1 MIYFKD
7 ELRKKAEALHTF
19 KDFADAFKDLSRI
32 EYTINHIFTQ
42 ADLEEAK
49 KLDDE
54 LYRKYPE
61 ITIMLTIANAMPKI
75 NSPIQSNT
83 VQQLPEVERLIQ
95 DKFGIYAHILLKSK
109 DIKDIKDFI
118 DFVD

>member
-7 ELRKKAEALHTF
+7 ELRKKAEALHTV

-49 KLDDE
+49 NLDDE

-61 ITIMLTIANAMPKI
+61 ITIMLTIANAMPKVT
-75 NSPIQSNT
+75 PIQSNN
-83 VQQLPEVERLIQ
+83 VQQLPEVEHLIQ

>member
-7 ELRKKAEALHTF
+7 ELRKKADALHTV

-54 LYRKYPE
+54 LYKKYPE
-61 ITIMLTIANAMPKI
+61 ISIMLNIANAMPKV
-75 NSPIQSNT
+75 NSPINNNN
-83 VQQLPEVERLIQ
+83 VQHLPEVQRLIQ

>member
-7 ELRKKAEALHTF
+7 ELRKKAEALHTV

-54 LYRKYPE
+54 FIQE
-61 ITIMLTIANAMPKI
+61 ISRNYYNANYCKC
-75 NSPIQSNT
+75 
-83 VQQLPEVERLIQ
+83 
-95 DKFGIYAHILLKSK
+95 YAKN
-109 DIKDIKDFI
+109 
-118 DFVD
+118 

>member
-1 MIYFKD
+1 
-7 ELRKKAEALHTF
+7 
-19 KDFADAFKDLSRI
+19 
-32 EYTINHIFTQ
+32 
-42 ADLEEAK
+42 
-49 KLDDE
+49 
-54 LYRKYPE
+54 
-61 ITIMLTIANAMPKI
+61 MLTIANAMPKI
-75 NSPIQSNT
+75 NSPIQSNN

>member
-7 ELRKKAEALHTF
+7 ELRKKAEALHTV

-49 KLDDE
+49 NLDDE

-61 ITIMLTIANAMPKI
+61 ITIMLTIANAMPKV
-75 NSPIQSNT
+75 NSPIHSNN

>member
-7 ELRKKAEALHTF
+7 ELRKKAEALHTL

-54 LYRKYPE
+54 LYQKYPE
-61 ITIMLTIANAMPKI
+61 ISIMVNVANAMPKV
-75 NSPIQSNT
+75 NFSMSNNNA
-83 VQQLPEVERLIQ
+83 QQLPEMQNLIQ

-109 DIKDIKDFI
+109 DIKNIEDFI
-118 DFVD
+118 DYVD